1 MALEEIE
8 RLKEKIARDPNSK
21 LFVPLAEEYK
31 KAGMIDEAI
40 DVLLQGLERQ
50 PGYLSARVSLGKI
63 YIEKSMPDEAKTEF
77 EKVIAA
83 IPDNLYAHKKLAEI
97 YRDLGQ
103 KDKSIKEFKT
113 VLTLNPV
120 DELASTSL
128 SALQDEAG
136 SPPPEPPAEPEK
148 TVFETTSHE
157 GEIPPEGEVSPGLNI
172 TEEDLEIWE
181 SSDKAD
187 EEEEAAAEKEPPAVS
202 ISEEDL
208 ALWKLRPE
216 PVQEEESGTPVEAV
230 ELPEEALS
238 SVKDISGEPVEALR
252 QTRIMPDIPEQ
263 ALSIA
268 DADRYILGEDYAGA
282 MNIYRGLLAL
292 NPDDKKI
299 IQRAEELKALLRLLG
314 KDKEDLI
321 AKLDGFLGSVKKRR
335 DEFFGSP

>member
-113 VLTLNPV
+113 VLTLNPM

-136 SPPPEPPAEPEK
+136 SPPPEPPAKPEK
-148 TVFETTSHE
+148 TVSETTSHE
-157 GEIPPEGEVSPGLNI
+157 GEMPPGGEASPGLNI
-172 TEEDLEIWE
+172 AEEDLEIWE
-181 SSDKAD
+181 SSDTAD
-187 EEEEAAAEKEPPAVS
+187 EDEAAAEKEPPAVS

-208 ALWKLRPE
+208 ALWKSRPE

-230 ELPEEALS
+230 ELSEEALS
-238 SVKDISGEPVEALR
+238 SVEDIPGEPVEALR
-252 QTRIMPDIPEQ
+252 QTRIPDIPQQ

-268 DADRYILGEDYAGA
+268 DADRYILREDYAGA
-282 MNIYRGLLAL
+282 MNIYRELLAL